1 MTILLCT
8 LIVLVI
14 FLGYLVFVQQT
25 KIEKLDK
32 NQAIMLGYFDTI
44 NKNETTLRDDLQKL
58 YHEFRNTKEKAKVSR
73 PIGPQ
78 KKESV

>member
-1 MTILLCT
+1 MSVLIGILIALN
-8 LIVLVI
+8 VM
-14 FLGYLVFVQQT
+14 LGWLVFVHQT

-58 YHEFRNTKEKAKVSR
+58 YHEFRNTKEKAKASR

-78 KKESV
+78 AKESV